1 MAVKDHSLDEKI
13 IKAARNEFLDVGYR
27 NASMRKI
34 AARAGI
40 TTGALY
46 TRYENKDVLFAS
58 MIYETGMLFEREFSA
73 VKPEHYL
80 TALKQNKFDQ
90 LARLESGR
98 LLDIIYSHLPECYM
112 LFCCSEGSTAEKYYP
127 LLVQNKAKSICR
139 ALGELKGGVSKDTI
153 EMLVYSQYSYYVEVL
168 RRKYVRE
175 DAEKLI
181 ASILRF
187 TNAGWK
193 ELYRSLNGD

>member
-1 MAVKDHSLDEKI
+1 MANKDHSLDEKI
-13 IKAARNEFLDVGYR
+13 VKAARNEFLEVGYR
-27 NASMRKI
+27 GASMRKI

-58 MIYETGMLFEREFSA
+58 LVYETGMLFEREFSA
-73 VKPEHYL
+73 IKPEHYIK
-80 TALKQNKFDQ
+80 ALKQNRFSQ
-90 LARLESGR
+90 LSRLESDR
-98 LLDIIYSHLPECYM
+98 LLDIIYDHLPECYM

-127 LLVQNKAKSICR
+127 LLVQNKANMISR
-139 ALGELKGGVSKDTI
+139 YVNSLGVDLSKDTL

-181 ASILRF
+181 RSIITF
-187 TNAGWK
+187 TDAGWHA
-193 ELYRSLNGD
+193 LYDSVR